1 MKKLKSI
8 FNQKLLIRVA
18 TLVWITLA
26 TMFLSDNLVVSRSA
40 NFVFDDIQN
49 VPYNKV
55 GVLLGTSKYT
65 SRNYRNQYFDNR
77 IKAAVSLFHAGKIDF
92 ILISGDN
99 QYAYYNEPQMML
111 DDLLAQGIPREKI
124 FLDYA
129 GFRTL
134 DSVIRAKKIFG
145 LKRFTV
151 ISQRF
156 HNERAIYIA
165 QNNNMEV
172 VGYNAQDVNKKYG
185 FKTNVREKFARV
197 KVVLDILTGKEPKF
211 LGEKILIH

>member
-18 TLVWITLA
+18 ALVWVTLA

-77 IKAAVSLFHAGKIDF
+77 IKAAVSLFYAGKIDF

-145 LKRFTV
+145 LKSFTV

-165 QNNNMEV
+165 QNNDMKV

-211 LGEKILIH
+211 LGDKILIR